1 MVINLLQL
9 VGILKNMLML
19 EGRDILRKI
28 ILMVLVLVLC
38 SVPVASAK
46 EGMLTPS
53 GIPYAELKNHV
64 DEYASKYIGTS
75 TAGANV
81 LIVKDGEIFMNTS
94 YGYADVENKIKV
106 TPDTVFEWGSVTKL
120 LVWTSVMQ
128 LVEQGKLEL
137 DEDIR
142 TYLPDGILTKLKYD
156 TPITM
161 LNLMH
166 HNAGWEEKFTDLFNM
181 SASEVKSLEETL
193 HITEPYQVHEPGE
206 VVAYSNYGVAL
217 AGFIVEQ
224 LAAQP
229 FYEYIN
235 EHIFSV
241 LNMKDTTI
249 HPTQGDHQDIATK
262 REAVFGYSI
271 NSDNEF
277 SISKNERIFI
287 GLYPAGSAMGTIA
300 DAVKFMMALM
310 PADGVNSALF
320 QNNRTLDEMLTT
332 SDFYGDGFPRNAHGF
347 WEGLYTVDVLEHAGN
362 TDSFSSNFTFS
373 KDEQLGVIV
382 MTNQMG
388 EAGLSY
394 GLPTLV
400 YGEYSATDDN
410 QALPN
415 AEELEGSYV
424 MARQPYKGFT
434 KLYGA
439 LSIGNIE
446 ATDPN
451 RFNAYGMTFEQITPY
466 LYKSTDDYNMS
477 LHVTMNDGKVEKIS
491 MPTSDILPVS
501 QTTKIFNMFS
511 IVAMA
516 FGVLYTLIALL
527 IMLIKAIKNRK
538 KEVRFTV
545 MKKWEMLL
553 LLVGIV
559 PVINLIILAY
569 RTLNYASYTA
579 LSLHFWVNYA
589 YISIVAICLVALLVQ
604 WKKTTTTRGQKIGY
618 VLSFVSALLFVFL
631 IFGWELYY

>member
-1 MVINLLQL
+1 M
-9 VGILKNMLML
+9 
-19 EGRDILRKI
+19 RKI
-28 ILMVLVLVLC
+28 ILMVFVLVLC
-38 SVPVASAK
+38 SVSAASAK

-53 GIPYAELKNHV
+53 GIPYDELKDRV
-64 DEYASKYIGTS
+64 DEYATKYIGTS

-94 YGYADVENKIKV
+94 YGYADVENQIKV

-128 LVEQGKLEL
+128 LVEQGKLKL

-142 TYLPDGILTKLKYD
+142 TYLPDGFLTKLQYD

-166 HNAGWEEKFTDLFNM
+166 HNAGWEEKFTDLFYM
-181 SASEVKSLEETL
+181 SADEVKPLEEML
-193 HITEPYQVHEPGE
+193 HITEPYQVHGPGD

-229 FYEYIN
+229 FYEYMN

-241 LNMKDTTI
+241 LEMKDTTI
-249 HPTQGDHQDIATK
+249 HPTQEDNLDVATN
-262 REAVFGYSI
+262 RETVYGYSV
-271 NSDNEF
+271 NSDDEF

-287 GLYPAGSAMGTIA
+287 GLYPAGSAIGTIA
-300 DAVKFMMALM
+300 DAAKFMLALM
-310 PADGVNSALF
+310 PADGVNSPLF
-320 QNNRTLDEMLTT
+320 QNNHTLDEMLTT

-373 KDEQLGVIV
+373 KDKQLGVIV

-400 YGEYSATDDN
+400 YGEYSVSDGN
-410 QALPN
+410 QVLPN
-415 AEELEGSYV
+415 TQELEGSYS
-424 MARQPYKGFT
+424 MARQPYKGFS

-439 LSIGNIE
+439 LSIGDIE
-446 ATDPN
+446 ATEPN
-451 RFNAYGMTFEQITPY
+451 RFNAFGMTFEQIAPY
-466 LYKSTDDYNMS
+466 LYKSTDDYNVY
-477 LHVTMNDGKVEKIS
+477 LHVTLNDGEVEKIS

-501 QTTKIFNMFS
+501 QSTKIFNMFS
-511 IVAMA
+511 IVALA
-516 FGVLYTLIALL
+516 FSVLYTLIALL
-527 IMLIKAIKNRK
+527 ILLIKVIKNRK
-538 KEVRFTV
+538 KEIRFTV
-545 MKKWEMLL
+545 MKKWETLL
-553 LLVGIV
+553 LLAGIV

-569 RTLNYASYTA
+569 RTLNYASYSA
-579 LSLHFWVNYA
+579 LNIQFWVNYA
-589 YISIVAICLVALLVQ
+589 YIVIVAICLVFLLVQ
-604 WKKTTTTRGQKIGY
+604 WKKTTTTRGQNIGY
-618 VLSFVSALLFVFL
+618 VLSCVSALLLVIL
-631 IFGWELYY
+631 IFSWELYY